1 MSNIREV
8 AKLAGVSV
16 ATVSRTLTFPE
27 RVAEATRK
35 KVSAAIQE
43 TGYKPNLMAV
53 QFRSRKTLNLV
64 ILVPSIANVFYSRII
79 SGAQRAAR
87 DLGYRVLL
95 CDTQGNETLEREFA
109 QLIEAHQADGVIQL
123 RAFDPFEDQPSKTIP
138 LVNVCEVLES
148 RRYPS
153 LCLDNLQAAK
163 AMTQYLIELGHR
175 RIGLIQGPTESP
187 LTRGRIAGY
196 LEALDEAAVEVDTD
210 LVCHGDFSL
219 EAGYEGARKL
229 LALIERPTALFCEND
244 EMAIGALRYLNEQGV
259 QVPRDISLAGFDDI
273 SFASFCTPPL
283 TTVAQP
289 AELFGMRAVE
299 MLVDVIEGRS
309 VGGVHEVLPF
319 ELRVRASTAPPP

>member
-16 ATVSRTLTFPE
+16 ATVSRTLKFPE
-27 RVAEATRK
+27 RVVEATRE
-35 KVSAAIQE
+35 KVNAAIRE

-95 CDTQGNETLEREFA
+95 CDTQGNEALEREFA

-123 RAFDPFEDQPSKTIP
+123 RAFDPFEDQPSESIP
-138 LVNVCEVLES
+138 LVNVCEVLDS

-153 LCLDNLQAAK
+153 LSLDNVKAAK
-163 AMTQYLIELGHR
+163 AMTSHLIGLGHR
-175 RIGLIQGPTESP
+175 RIGLIQGPSESP

-196 LEALDEAAVEVDTD
+196 QEALSEAALGQDSN

-219 EAGYEGARKL
+219 EAGYEGARSL
-229 LALIERPTALFCEND
+229 LALPERPTALFCEND
-244 EMAIGALRYLNEQGV
+244 EMAMGALRYLNEQGLE
-259 QVPRDISLAGFDDI
+259 VPKDISLAGFDDI

-289 AELFGMRAVE
+289 AEVFGMRAVE

-309 VGGVHEVLPF
+309 AGSVHEVLPF
-319 ELRVRASTAPPP
+319 ELRVRGSTAPPP